1 MVDTEIDS
9 EPLSEIKD
17 KKFSTQVSGLE
28 PISTNS
34 GTRRQQSAHEN
45 SDQNQQKTS
54 HRSPQA
60 SSRQSKQSTYEKAKE
75 KR

>member
-17 KKFSTQVSGLE
+17 KKFSTQVSELE
-28 PISTNS
+28 PISTKS
-34 GTRRQQSAHEN
+34 GPRRQQSAYEN
-45 SDQNQQKTS
+45 FGQNQQKTS

-60 SSRQSKQSTYEKAKE
+60 SSRQSKQSSYEKRKE